1 MGAVAPSQV
10 QSAYLPPPGLHCTIE
25 TCSVVYWSANKF
37 LILLPH
43 STRILPWQ
51 PQSRS
56 RMTGME
62 VRSRCI
68 KQSQIQKNL
77 GFWSKCRVLSKHWSG
92 RGFFVSFFYTNE
104 LVTFVSNEGLSL
116 VSCNINFRVPDF
128 SLKGGMGMGPIVK
141 AVGNHGVHT
150 TEFRRTRIKAKPEL
164 GKTDLVCL
172 PRECW

>member
-1 MGAVAPSQV
+1 M
-10 QSAYLPPPGLHCTIE
+10 
-25 TCSVVYWSANKF
+25 
-37 LILLPH
+37 
-43 STRILPWQ
+43 
-51 PQSRS
+51 
-56 RMTGME
+56 
-62 VRSRCI
+62 
-68 KQSQIQKNL
+68 
-77 GFWSKCRVLSKHWSG
+77 
-92 RGFFVSFFYTNE
+92 
-104 LVTFVSNEGLSL
+104 SL